1 MKKISFLIVVFFL
14 SSYIVLSQQDSSS
27 YKFVQFFY
35 TDGSLSSE
43 GYLLNNKP
51 DGYWKS
57 YYENKVLKSEGNR
70 VNFELDGEW
79 KFYDFEG
86 NLSLTIEYKNG
97 KKNGK
102 RITYLPDEII
112 QENFE
117 NDVKQGF
124 TYHFFKEGE
133 LKKEIFFKDGLE
145 EGIARDYDKEGNII
159 VLYTYRRGFLIDREI
174 INRKNSVGNKHGKW
188 LYFFDSGIA
197 KKEENF
203 RNGILH
209 GFVKEF
215 DEKGN
220 LVSILK
226 YENGIIQKEAE
237 ETKQYEIRYDYYPG
251 GRVKIV
257 GSYHNNLPDGVRRE
271 YDSEGRLIKSYIFSE
286 GNMIAKGIINEKGI
300 KQGIFTEFYENG
312 QKKSEGEY
320 LNSKKVGEWIYYYPD
335 GKLEQQGRFDRSGRA
350 DGEWNW
356 YYNNGNIWRT
366 ENFLAGEREGEYL
379 EYDINGRVIVKGNF
393 LENEETGI
401 WVYEIFEVRETG
413 RYVEGQMEGLWRTTD
428 LATGKMVYEGRY
440 IDGTP
445 NGKHTYYWPNGIKRL
460 EGNFIMGKREG
471 DWNYFT
477 EEGRHFLRIR
487 YKDGIEIRYDNIII
501 DKVIY

>member
-1 MKKISFLIVVFFL
+1 MKKKFSLLIFFL
-14 SSYIVLSQQDSSS
+14 LTFNVVYSQQDSSA
-27 YKFVQFFY
+27 YKFVQYFFS
-35 TDGSLSSE
+35 DGNLSSE

-57 YYENKVLKSEGNR
+57 YYENNKLKSEGNR
-70 VNFELDGEW
+70 VDFELDGEW
-79 KFYDFEG
+79 KFYDTEG
-86 NLSLTIEYKNG
+86 NISLSIEYKKG
-97 KKNGK
+97 KKHGK
-102 RITYLPDEII
+102 RTTYLAEEII
-112 QENFE
+112 IENFE
-117 NDVKQGF
+117 NDIKQGF
-124 TYHFFKEGE
+124 TKHFYKEGE
-133 LKKEIFFKDGLE
+133 LKKEIFFVDGLE
-145 EGIARDYDKEGNII
+145 EGIAKDFDKEGNII
-159 VLYTYRRGFLIDREI
+159 VLYTFRRGFLIDREI
-174 INRKNSVGNKHGKW
+174 INRKNSIGNKHGKW

-220 LVSILK
+220 LLSIK
-226 YENGIIQKEAE
+226 KFENGILEKEAE
-237 ETKQYEIRYDYYPG
+237 ETKQFEIRYDYYSD

-271 YDSEGRLIKSYIFSE
+271 YDSEGRLIRSYIFNE
-286 GNMIAKGIINEKGI
+286 GSMVASGIINEKGI
-300 KQGIFTEFYENG
+300 RQGKFTEFYENG

-320 LNSKKVGEWIYYYPD
+320 LNSRKVGDWRYYYPD
-335 GKLEQQGRFDRSGRA
+335 GKLEQQGRFDRNGRA
-350 DGEWNW
+350 DGEWVW
-356 YYNNGNIWRT
+356 FYNNGNIWRK
-366 ENFLAGEREGEYL
+366 ENFIAGEREGEYV
-379 EYDINGRVIVKGNF
+379 EYEVNGREIVRGNF

-413 RYVEGQMEGLWRTTD
+413 KYVEGQMEGLWRTTD
-428 LATGKMVYEGRY
+428 LETGQMVYEGRY

-445 NGKHTYYWPNGIKRL
+445 NGRHTYYWANGKKRL

-477 EEGRHFLRIR
+477 EEGKLFLRIR
-487 YKDGIEIRYDNIII
+487 YKEGIEIRYDNVII
-501 DKVIY
+501 DKVIN